1 MNKKKLT
8 IIIATIAMIGIVG
21 GSFAWFTAK
30 DQVKNS
36 FTTGTTDNPD
46 NPDDGV
52 KIVEN
57 WDPKEAE
64 KITPGTEVNKDVR
77 AQNTA
82 SYDSFIRVKFVK
94 IFTESSP
101 GVNIADLDTDKI
113 VLNYNTENLTDATAL
128 ETEKWVDGGDGYFYY
143 IGAIK
148 SKEYT
153 SYLLDSVTLDK
164 SSDNTYKNS
173 GYDVDVIAESVQA
186 SNGAVSAVWTS
197 TNAKVIDK
205 LVTLEVN

>member
-8 IIIATIAMIGIVG
+8 FIIATVAIIAIVG
-21 GSFAWFTAK
+21 GTFAWFTAK

-36 FTTGTTDNPD
+36 FTTGTTENPE

-52 KIVEN
+52 KIDEN
-57 WDPKEAE
+57 WNPLDAE

-82 SYDSFIRVKFVK
+82 SYDSFIRVKFIK
-94 IFTESSP
+94 TFTASAP
-101 GVNIADLDTDKI
+101 NVDIADLDTNNI
-113 VLNYNTENLTDATAL
+113 VLNYNAANLTNTTDL
-128 ETEKWVDGGDGYFYY
+128 VESRWVDGGDGYFYY
-143 IGAIK
+143 LGAIK

-153 SYLLDSVTLDK
+153 NYLLDSVTLDK
-164 SSDNTYKNS
+164 NSDNTYKNS

-186 SNGAVSAVWTS
+186 SNGSAPAVWTS
-197 TNAKVIDK
+197 ANVKVTDK
-205 LVTLEVN
+205 LVTLEVK